1 MKIPNSGDAIVKEA
15 KITGYLLS
23 HEHPIGQFKAA
34 FFRSF
39 GFKRDCWA
47 ELRQALVE
55 HATANEIVREETTPH
70 GQCYVVEGPLPSP
83 DGRSPSV
90 RSIWIVRT
98 GQEYPELV
106 TAYPSKGT
114 SS

>member
-1 MKIPNSGDAIVKEA
+1 VNIPNSGAAIVKEA

-23 HEHPIGQFKAA
+23 HEHPVGRFKAA

-39 GFKRDCWA
+39 GFERDRWE

-55 HATANEIVREETTPH
+55 HAAANEIVREETTPH
-70 GQCYVVEGPLPSP
+70 GQRYVLEGPLRSP

-90 RSIWIVRT
+90 RCIWFIRS
-98 GQEYPELV
+98 GQASPEFV
-106 TAYPSKGT
+106 TAYPLKGK
-114 SS
+114 SP